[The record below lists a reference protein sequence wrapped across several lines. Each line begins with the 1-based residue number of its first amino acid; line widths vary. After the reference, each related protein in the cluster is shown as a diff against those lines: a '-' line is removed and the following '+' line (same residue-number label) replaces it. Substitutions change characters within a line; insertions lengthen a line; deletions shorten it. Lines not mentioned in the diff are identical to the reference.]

1 MWGRMVGCNHNEEVR
16 AQVVSTSGEVCEC
29 GGHLSRF
36 IEPRLL
42 ILLRKGPSHGYELI
56 EKMDDFPFSDRPS
69 DPGAVYRTLRAME
82 NEGLVKSKWDTGESG
97 PARRIYTLTKE
108 GEERLYAWV
117 VSFKKRL
124 DAIEKFLKF
133 YERG

>member
-1 MWGRMVGCNHNEEVR
+1 MGKKGECRNHHK
-16 AQVVSTSGEVCEC
+16 EVCC

-42 ILLRKGPSHGYELI
+42 ILLRKKPSHGYELI
-56 EKMDDFPFSDRPS
+56 ERISDFQFSDEPP

-82 NEGLVKSKWDTGESG
+82 NEGLVKSEWDTKEPG
-97 PARRIYTLTKE
+97 PARRIYKITKE
-108 GEERLYAWV
+108 GEERLYGWV
-117 VSFKKRL
+117 ASLKKRKE
-124 DAIEKFLKF
+124 AIEKFLKT